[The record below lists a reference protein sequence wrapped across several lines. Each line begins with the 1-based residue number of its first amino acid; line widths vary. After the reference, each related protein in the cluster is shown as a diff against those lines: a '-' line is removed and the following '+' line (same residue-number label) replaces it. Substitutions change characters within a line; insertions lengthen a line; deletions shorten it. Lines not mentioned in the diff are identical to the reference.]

1 MIVVFTSAAFADWV
15 ANHVTQGADAAFNP
29 YLTFLFYALYV
40 SLFLLLY
47 ELNVQMI
54 TSAGLSAI
62 RFLGS
67 LLYLVF
73 RLFGF

>member
-1 MIVVFTSAAFADWV
+1 MIVLFTSAAFAEWV
-15 ANHVTQGADAAFNP
+15 ATHVPQDGGAAFNP

-40 SLFLLLY
+40 SFFLLLY
-47 ELNVQMI
+47 ELNAQRI
-54 TSAGLSAI
+54 ISAGLSAI

-67 LLYLVF
+67 FLYLVF